1 MEGGTSETWD
11 AHEMPSQ
18 RRMSCHPHLHDQI
31 VICPSTGQSRKRRRG
46 AGALRGPLVIGVTVA
61 SLLAFS
67 SYATGG
73 GLSHEQAVQLW
84 RWKRSLQLKT
94 RKLRHRLVTGT
105 RGGRTK
111 AEGSN
116 AIQRKLQPPAYQK
129 GSPWYES
136 IGEFPCYR
144 TVAGTF
150 ATMDDM
156 AEKYPKLAAIKVIG
170 QSYEGRDLRV
180 MVLTNRESVIPA
192 KRKGHIFLTFGIHP
206 REKAPVE
213 LGTRFMEHVLD
224 NYEDDADVNW
234 VLNYN
239 VIHLLLIANPD
250 GRVISE
256 NNPYSYQRKNGNES
270 NNRRACGRNGQS
282 GVDLNR
288 NFGFFWGRDDGSS
301 NDPCDETY
309 RGPRPASEPET
320 KAIIK
325 YAKQIFPK
333 GQWRKGAERKYARP
347 LVERRTRGVYVDVH
361 AYGELIVSPWGF
373 TRNERAP
380 NWDAYKSLVGKLSNF
395 NGYEHS
401 TSTLPSFMYEVSGDT
416 IDFMYGKAGVASV
429 LFEIG
434 DDFLQDCNTFDNDI
448 VEDNLFALFY
458 ATKVSR
464 KPFQTTAGIDVKKI
478 SLSNRGVVSSG
489 QTLYVDIDMEGQNIF
504 STPSKD
510 IRLYLDAHP
519 YDRPPPEAILMS
531 RTLPGRASARLDTT
545 GLDEGR
551 HKVCIEVTDRK
562 MRKGA
567 VTCEFFQVR
576 SIRERFDAN

>member
-1 MEGGTSETWD
+1 M
-11 AHEMPSQ
+11 
-18 RRMSCHPHLHDQI
+18 
-31 VICPSTGQSRKRRRG
+31 
-46 AGALRGPLVIGVTVA
+46 VIGVTAV
-61 SLLAFS
+61 SLLAFFS
-67 SYATGG
+67 NAAGG

-84 RWKRSLQLKT
+84 RWKRSLQLKI
-94 RKLRHRLVTGT
+94 RKLRRRLVTGT

-116 AIQRKLQPPAYQK
+116 AIQRKLQTPSYQK
-129 GSPWYES
+129 VSPRYES
-136 IGEFPCYR
+136 IDDFPCYR

-156 AEKYPKLAAIKVIG
+156 AEKHPKLTAIKVIG
-170 QSYEGRDLRV
+170 QSHEGRDLRV
-180 MVLTNRESVIPA
+180 MVLTNQESDIPA
-192 KRKGHIFLTFGIHP
+192 KRKGKIFMTFGMHA
-206 REKAPVE
+206 REMAPVE
-213 LGTRFMEHVLD
+213 LGTRFMEYMLD

-239 VIHLLLIANPD
+239 VIHLLPIANPD

-270 NNRRACGRNGQS
+270 NNRQACGQNGQS

-320 KAIIK
+320 QAIIK
-325 YAKQIFPK
+325 YTKKVFPK
-333 GQWRKGAERKYARP
+333 RQWRKGAERKYARP

-361 AYGELIVSPWGF
+361 AFGQLLATPWAF
-373 TRNERAP
+373 TRNERVP
-380 NWDAYKSLVGKLSNF
+380 NWGAYKRFVGKLSNF

-401 TSTLPSFMYEVSGDT
+401 TSTLSSFMYEASGVAA
-416 IDFMYGKAGVASV
+416 DFMHGKAGVASV

-434 DDFLQDCNTFDNDI
+434 DEFLQDCTTFDNDI
-448 VEDNLFALFY
+448 VEDNLSALFY
-458 ATKVSR
+458 AAKVSR

-478 SLSNRGVVSSG
+478 SLSNGGIVPAG
-489 QTLYVDIDMEGQNIF
+489 QTLYVDIDMEGKNIF

-519 YDRPPPEAILMS
+519 YDGPPPEAILMS
-531 RTLPGRASARLDTT
+531 RTLPGRASARIETT
-545 GLDEGR
+545 GLDKGR

-576 SIRERFDAN
+576 